1 MDGLFTWS
9 VQDSFL
15 KAPTSS
21 HPLSKEAVILTV
33 AGKGCECYSLF
44 LMTAEWSPCAWL
56 EYGIPGLV
64 LTSHED
70 VVNGVLV
77 SLGEHLCFT
86 LWTSPT
92 DGWFP
97 DVTVFCSLIYGLP
110 LRCIAATFVPDAFC
124 INSYNFPEFRFCFY

>member
-1 MDGLFTWS
+1 MDRLFTWS
-9 VQDSFL
+9 VQDRFL

-21 HPLSKEAVILTV
+21 HPLSKESVILTV
-33 AGKGCECYSLF
+33 SGKGCECYNLF

-56 EYGIPGLV
+56 EYGIPGLF
-64 LTSHED
+64 LTFHED
-70 VVNGVLV
+70 VVNGALI

-97 DVTVFCSLIYGLP
+97 GVTVFCSLIYGLL
-110 LRCIAATFVPDAFC
+110 LRCITATFVPNAFC
-124 INSYNFPEFRFCFY
+124 IDSCNFPEFRFCFY